1 LMPLV
6 DTKKMF
12 DAALQNK
19 FAVGAFN
26 VNNMELMQGIV
37 EACKE
42 KNAPL
47 ILQISKG
54 ARKYANMSYLM
65 ALINV
70 AVKESGLP
78 IAVHLDHG
86 DTFELCKAC
95 IDEGFTS
102 VMIDG
107 SHHPYEENVKVT
119 KQVCDYAH
127 SQKVYVSVEA
137 ELGRLGGIEEDVVGV
152 KEEDMHKFLTDP
164 DQAEDFVKRTG
175 CDSLAVAC
183 GTSHGAY
190 KFKTAP
196 KLAFDLIA
204 ELHRRMPTL
213 PLVMHGSSSV
223 PQELIAM
230 INQYGGKMPNA
241 MGVPEEALAKAGKLG
256 VAKINI
262 DTDLRL
268 ALTSAIRKVFCEKPS
283 EFDPRNYLGPGRDAV
298 KAVVA
303 KKVEVLGCAGKA
315 DLCR

>member
-1 LMPLV
+1 MPLV

-12 DAALQNK
+12 AAANK
-19 FAVGAFN
+19 NGFAIGAFN
-26 VNNMELMQGIV
+26 VNNMELLQGIV
-37 EACKE
+37 DACKE
-42 KNAPL
+42 KNSPL

-54 ARKYANMSYLM
+54 ARQYANMKYLM

-70 AVKESGLP
+70 AVAESGLP
-78 IAVHLDHG
+78 MVVHLDHG
-86 DTFELCKAC
+86 DTYELCKQC

-107 SHHPYEENVKVT
+107 SHLPYEDNVKVT

-127 SQKVYVSVEA
+127 KQKNYVSVEA
-137 ELGRLGGIEEDVVGV
+137 ELGRLGGIEEDVIGV
-152 KEEDMHKFLTDP
+152 KEEDLHKFLTDP
-164 DQAEDFVKRTG
+164 DQAMDFIKKTG

-196 KLAFDLIA
+196 KLAFDLL
-204 ELHRRMPTL
+204 EDLTKRMPGY

-223 PQELIAM
+223 PQYLVEE
-230 INQYGGKMPNA
+230 INKYGGKMPNA
-241 MGVPEEALAKAGKLG
+241 MGVPEEALTKAGKLG

-268 ALTSAIRKVFCEKPS
+268 ALTAAIRKVFAEKPS
-283 EFDPRNYLGPGRDAV
+283 EFDPRKYLGPGRDAV

-303 KKVEVLGCAGKA
+303 KKVEILGCAGKA

>member
-1 LMPLV
+1 MPLV

-12 DAALQNK
+12 KVASANK

-42 KNAPL
+42 KNSPI

-54 ARKYANMSYLM
+54 ARKYANMKYLR
-65 ALINV
+65 ALIDVSV
-70 AVKESGLP
+70 AESGLP

-86 DTFELCKAC
+86 DTYELCKQC

-127 SQKVYVSVEA
+127 NHKPYVSVEA
-137 ELGRLGGIEEDVVGV
+137 ELGRLGGIAEDVVGV
-152 KEEDMHKFLTDP
+152 KEEDLAKFLTDP

-196 KLAFDLIA
+196 KLAFDLI
-204 ELHRRMPTL
+204 ETLSKRMPGY

-223 PQELIAM
+223 PQELVQI
-230 INQYGGKMPNA
+230 INKYGGAMPNA
-241 MGVPEEALAKAGKLG
+241 MGVPEEALTRAGKLG
-256 VAKINI
+256 VCKINI

-268 ALTSAIRKVFCEKPS
+268 ALTAAIRKVFAENPK

-303 KKVEVLGCAGKA
+303 RKVEMLGCAGKA
-315 DLCR
+315 PLCL

>member
-1 LMPLV
+1 MPLV

-12 DAALQNK
+12 TAALNNK

-37 EACKE
+37 DACKE
-42 KNAPL
+42 QSSPL

-137 ELGRLGGIEEDVVGV
+137 ELGRLGGIEEDVIGV
-152 KEEDMHKFLTDP
+152 KEEDLSKFLTDP
-164 DQAEDFVKRTG
+164 DQAEDFVKRTQ

-196 KLAFDLIA
+196 TLAFDLIA

-268 ALTSAIRKVFCEKPS
+268 ALTSAIRKVFSEKPS

-303 KKVEVLGCAGKA
+303 NKVKVLGCAGKA